1 MRAAAGS
8 TGPVVCQEAISRM
21 TPMDMAIQEARAA
34 AARGEVPVGAVV
46 LDGTGAVLAAAGNRT
61 EADHDA
67 SAHAELLALRAAAR
81 ARQWPRLTDCTLVVT
96 LEPCPMCAAA
106 ISAFRV
112 RTLVFGAYDPKSGGV
127 EHGARVFAASSCH
140 HRPEVIG
147 GVREQECGALMRAFF
162 AEKRS

>member
-1 MRAAAGS
+1 
-8 TGPVVCQEAISRM
+8 M
-21 TPMDMAIQEARAA
+21 TPMELALQEARAA

-67 SAHAELLALRAAAR
+67 SAHAELLALRAAAQ
-81 ARQWPRLTDCTLVVT
+81 ARGSPRLTDCTLVVT

-112 RTLVFGAYDPKSGGV
+112 AKLVFGAYDPKSGGV

-140 HRPEVIG
+140 HSPEVIG
-147 GVREQECGALMRAFF
+147 GVREGECGELLQAFF
-162 AEKRS
+162 AERRS

>member
-1 MRAAAGS
+1 MRAVAGS
-8 TGPVVCQEAISRM
+8 TGPAVCQQARSRM
-21 TPMDMAIQEARAA
+21 TPMEMALQEAREA

-46 LDGTGAVLAAAGNRT
+46 LDGTGAVLATAGNRT

-81 ARQWPRLTDCTLVVT
+81 ARGSPRLPDCTLVVT

-112 RTLVFGAYDPKSGGV
+112 AKLVFGAYDPKGGGV

-147 GVREQECGALMRAFF
+147 GMRESECSDLLRAFF
-162 AEKRS
+162 AEKRG